1 MKTRF
6 ELPYRIAIIEP
17 KKLIGFSIT
26 TSFQDDKTQIVW
38 RKFMMRRNEIVNQ
51 TSNQLFSLQ
60 IYPENFTANQTF
72 RKYALAEVSDFNNI
86 PNDFETFELES
97 GKYLVFNYQGKA
109 NTDQK
114 FSDIYSKISFQK
126 INLKL
131 IIVHILR
138 FLERIIIRMMILR
151 KKRFGFR
158 LDKILYQ
165 VISNRIHYFLI
176 FSMRLAFPFKYF

>member
-26 TSFQDDKTQIVW
+26 TSFQDDKSQIVW

-72 RKYALAEVSDFNNI
+72 RKYALAEVPDFNNI
-86 PNDFETFELES
+86 PNDFERFELES
-97 GKYLVFNYQGKA
+97 GKYLVFNYKGKA
-109 NTDQK
+109 ENGPEI
-114 FSDIYSKISFQK
+114 FRYIFQNV
-126 INLKL
+126 IPENQFEVDNRPHFE
-131 IIVHILR
+131 IFGEDYNPNDDSAEEEIWIP
-138 FLERIIIRMMILR
+138 IR
-151 KKRFGFR
+151 
-158 LDKILYQ
+158 
-165 VISNRIHYFLI
+165 
-176 FSMRLAFPFKYF
+176 

>member
-86 PNDFETFELES
+86 PNDFETFELEI
-97 GKYLVFNYQGKA
+97 GKYLVFNYKGKA
-109 NTDQK
+109 ENGPEL
-114 FSDIYSKISFQK
+114 FRYIFQNF
-126 INLKL
+126 IPENQFE
-131 IIVHILR
+131 IDNRPHFEIFGEDYNPNDDSAEEEIW
-138 FLERIIIRMMILR
+138 IPIR
-151 KKRFGFR
+151 
-158 LDKILYQ
+158 
-165 VISNRIHYFLI
+165 
-176 FSMRLAFPFKYF
+176 

>member
-38 RKFMMRRNEIVNQ
+38 RKFMMKRNEIVNQ

-72 RKYALAEVSDFNNI
+72 RKYALLEVSDFNNI
-86 PNDFETFELES
+86 PNDFERFELES
-97 GKYLVFNYQGKA
+97 GKYLVFNYKGKA
-109 NTDQK
+109 ENGPEI
-114 FSDIYSKISFQK
+114 FRYIFQ
-126 INLKL
+126 N
-131 IIVHILR
+131 IIPENQFEVDNRPHFEI
-138 FLERIIIRMMILR
+138 FGEDYNPQNDFAEEEIWIPIR
-151 KKRFGFR
+151 
-158 LDKILYQ
+158 
-165 VISNRIHYFLI
+165 
-176 FSMRLAFPFKYF
+176 

>member
-97 GKYLVFNYQGKA
+97 GKYLVFNYQGKVEHEPEI
-109 NTDQK
+109 
-114 FSDIYSKISFQK
+114 FRYIFQNV
-126 INLKL
+126 IPENQFEVDNRPHFE
-131 IIVHILR
+131 IFGEDYNPNDDSAEEEIWIP
-138 FLERIIIRMMILR
+138 IR
-151 KKRFGFR
+151 
-158 LDKILYQ
+158 
-165 VISNRIHYFLI
+165 
-176 FSMRLAFPFKYF
+176 

>member
-1 MKTRF
+1 MKARF

-38 RKFMMRRNEIVNQ
+38 KKFMMRRNEIVNQ

-97 GKYLVFNYQGKA
+97 GKYLVFNYRGKA
-109 NTDQK
+109 EHGPEI
-114 FSDIYSKISFQK
+114 FRYIFQNV
-126 INLKL
+126 IPENQFEVDNRPHFE
-131 IIVHILR
+131 IFGEDYNPNDDSAEEEIWIP
-138 FLERIIIRMMILR
+138 IR
-151 KKRFGFR
+151 
-158 LDKILYQ
+158 
-165 VISNRIHYFLI
+165 
-176 FSMRLAFPFKYF
+176 